1 VFAGASAGVI
11 VAGVFEVLHQYWP
24 AIQVPS
30 PATVALIV
38 TILST
43 VAAYFAKHTARPGDL
58 DEPLADLSD
67 QVRKLQAAVAVRPAV
82 QLQATT
88 TGTTNKPG
96 GAS

>member
-43 VAAYFAKHTARPGDL
+43 AAAYWAKHTARPGGL
-58 DEPLADLSD
+58 DEPLADLAG
-67 QVRKLQAAVAVRPAV
+67 QIAKLQAAVAVRPPV
-82 QLQATT
+82 QLAQSGTTT
-88 TGTTNKPG
+88 TGGVK
-96 GAS
+96 